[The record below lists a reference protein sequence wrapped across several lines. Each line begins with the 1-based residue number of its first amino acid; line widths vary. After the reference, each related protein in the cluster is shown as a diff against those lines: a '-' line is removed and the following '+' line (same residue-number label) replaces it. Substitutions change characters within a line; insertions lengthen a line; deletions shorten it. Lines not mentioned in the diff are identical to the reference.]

1 MGPKNKYIDQ
11 AEEDLLEDV
20 EYLEALETFICNNE
34 DEDAEKDD
42 DDLLLEELGY

>member
-1 MGPKNKYIDQ
+1 MDPKNKYIDQ
-11 AEEDLLEDV
+11 TEEVLLDDAE
-20 EYLEALETFICNNE
+20 YFEALETFICNSE